1 MSKIDGAV
9 SSAKDQSKAIDYTL
23 KNPDT
28 LTKYKVA
35 GEISTRVLTK
45 VIELCTSGSRIIEI
59 CAKGDALIVEETNK
73 VYKGKQ
79 VIKGIAFPTSLSVNH
94 IAAHF
99 SPLPSD
105 PEAQLTLNDG
115 DLLKIS
121 LGAQIDGFGSIL
133 GIYDTPLHIIAHANS
148 VSGDTIIV
156 GGGEIEGRKADVLM
170 AAHLASEAA
179 IRLVKP
185 GGKNWD
191 VTDAVQKIAES
202 FGCKP
207 CEGILS
213 HSQERNVVDG
223 KKEII
228 LNPSENI
235 KRETHLFEEGDV
247 FGIDILVSSGDGK
260 VKTVQSRTTVF
271 KRAKD
276 LKYSLKMPTSRRALS
291 EIDKTFGA
299 FPFTLRA
306 LSEKLDEKSA
316 RMGVIEP
323 QKHGLLLAYDVFE
336 GKSDDFIALFHTT
349 IALGS
354 NGTVKLAG
362 PSSFDASKCKTEKTL
377 QDEDLK
383 SIIAGPLKVPKP
395 KKKKATE
402 EQTSKTED
410 A

>member
-1 MSKIDGAV
+1 MSKQDNH
-9 SSAKDQSKAIDYTL
+9 AKDVKEIDYTL

-28 LTKYKVA
+28 LTKYKIA
-35 GEISTRVLTK
+35 GDISAKVLQS
-45 VIELCTSGSRIIEI
+45 VIALCTPGSKIIDI
-59 CAKGDALIVEETNK
+59 CIKGDELILEETAK
-73 VYKGKQ
+73 VYKGKN
-79 VIKGIAFPTSLSVNH
+79 VTKGIGFPTSLSANQV
-94 IAAHF
+94 AAHF

-105 PEAQLTLNDG
+105 PEAQMTLKEG

-133 GIYDTPLHIIAHANS
+133 G
-148 VSGDTIIV
+148 DTIVV
-156 GGGEIEGRKADVLM
+156 GGGEVTGRKADVLM

-179 IRLVKP
+179 IRLIKP

-223 KKEII
+223 KKEMI
-228 LNPSENI
+228 LNPSEKV
-235 KRETHLFEEGDV
+235 KRETHSFAEGDV
-247 FGIDILVSSGDGK
+247 FGVDILVSTGDGK
-260 VKTVQSRTTVF
+260 VKKLEARTTVF
-271 KRAKD
+271 KRAAD
-276 LKYSLKMPTSRRALS
+276 LKYSLKMPTSRKALS

-306 LSEKLDEKSA
+306 LSDKTDEKSA

-336 GKSDDFIALFHTT
+336 AKADDFVALFHTT
-349 IALGS
+349 IALGP
-354 NGTVKLAG
+354 NGTIKLAG
-362 PSSFDASKCKTEKTL
+362 PGPIDLTKCKSEKSLVDEELKALIAKPLKASKT
-377 QDEDLK
+377 
-383 SIIAGPLKVPKP
+383 
-395 KKKKATE
+395 KKKKQPASETE
-402 EQTSKTED
+402 TAS